1 MMKFALAGN
10 PNSGK
15 TTLFNGLTGATAHV
29 GNWPG
34 VTVDKREGLYK
45 KCAEPI
51 SIVDLP
57 GIYSLSPYTPEEVI
71 ARNFVLEENPD
82 CVINIVDATN
92 LERNLYLT
100 TQLME
105 IDVPMV
111 IALNMIDVVD
121 KSGDRINEK
130 ELEQRLGLPVIRV
143 SALKGEGLQELME
156 RAYQA
161 SKQKRSGVTVLEDSA
176 LKHLIS
182 DITIALDGQN
192 VQNPL
197 FHAIKL
203 IEQDELEVE
212 MHRET
217 VKMVESFKKTF
228 TDELF
233 GNDFEALIADGRYKY
248 ITNNFSV
255 VMQHKNPDRFRLTK
269 SDRIDKVLT
278 HKIWGIPIFLGILF
292 FIFHLTFSED
302 LFFLGSIFGLPEL
315 PEAWYTPEGDPI
327 NFWVLLLSC
336 FYNGGVFS
344 PGCIINNLWNE
355 IIVGIPFGALQGLV
369 EESGMQSWAIGLI
382 NNGIIDG
389 LCGVLSF
396 LPWILTLFCLF
407 SILEDSG
414 YMARVAFILD
424 RLFRKFG
431 LSGRAFMPM
440 IMGFGCSVPAMI
452 NTRTL
457 ADDKERTATVR
468 VIPFFSC
475 GAKLPIL
482 TAIAGGIVAAYG
494 VGNADIITYSMYVLG
509 IVTAVISVLA
519 MRSTTLKGETPPFI
533 MELPAYHPPRFKSLI
548 LLLWDKAKHFIKK
561 AFTIILASTII
572 IWVLTHF
579 DFSWKLLED
588 DQINQSILAQ
598 LGMLFQPLFTPM
610 GFGSQLGQFGWVFV
624 VAAVTGLIA
633 KENVIATFSTL
644 AACLMA
650 VSGLDFG
657 NLAINAEDGIDA
669 VRAMIQATG
678 ITVPALLSFI
688 AFNMTTIPCF
698 AAVATAKSELIN
710 KKTYNLTLLFWVV
723 TSYIV
728 GAVVYTVGS
737 WWWSAFI
744 WALVAALAVVVIK
757 LYNLRRK
764 S

>member
-161 SKQKRSGVTVLEDSA
+161 SKQKRSGVTVLEDSS

-212 MHRET
+212 MHKET
-217 VKMVESFKKTF
+217 VKMVEAFKKTF

-269 SDRIDKVLT
+269 SDRIDKALT

-737 WWWSAFI
+737 WWWTAFI

>member
-212 MHRET
+212 MHKET
-217 VKMVESFKKTF
+217 VKMVEAFKKTF

-494 VGNADIITYSMYVLG
+494 VGNADIITYGMYVLG
-509 IVTAVISVLA
+509 IATAVISVLA

-737 WWWSAFI
+737 WWWTAFI

>member
-161 SKQKRSGVTVLEDSA
+161 SKQKRNGVTVLEDSA

-212 MHRET
+212 MHKET
-217 VKMVESFKKTF
+217 VKMVEAFKKTF

-269 SDRIDKVLT
+269 SDRIDKALT
-278 HKIWGIPIFLGILF
+278 HRIWGIPIFLGILF

-344 PGCIINNLWNE
+344 PGCIINNLWTE

-710 KKTYNLTLLFWVV
+710 KKTYNLTLLFWVA

-737 WWWSAFI
+737 WWWTAFI

>member
-212 MHRET
+212 MHKET
-217 VKMVESFKKTF
+217 VKMVEAFKKTF

-269 SDRIDKVLT
+269 SDRIDKALT

-509 IVTAVISVLA
+509 IVTAIISVLA

-737 WWWSAFI
+737 WWWTAFI